1 MLFCLLLAAAL
12 AWFILMTWLSHQDGD
27 HTRRTSMFWAQIF
40 SAKGEDEQTL
50 QRRNAALRRLAHPG
64 LFAVWAVLVAATC
77 RVGGLAPVWLAL
89 PLVWAWGDEATK
101 PLVPGRHFAWPDVG
115 LNLAGCLLGFAAYAV
130 IAGFLL

>member
-64 LFAVWAVLVAATC
+64 LFAVWA
-77 RVGGLAPVWLAL
+77 G
-89 PLVWAWGDEATK
+89 
-101 PLVPGRHFAWPDVG
+101 
-115 LNLAGCLLGFAAYAV
+115 
-130 IAGFLL
+130 

>member
-50 QRRNAALRRLAHPG
+50 QRRNTALRR
-64 LFAVWAVLVAATC
+64 
-77 RVGGLAPVWLAL
+77 LAPVWLAL

-130 IAGFLL
+130 VAGHLL

>member
-50 QRRNAALRRLAHPG
+50 QRTKRCAAPAGPSRSVCG
-64 LFAVWAVLVAATC
+64 
-77 RVGGLAPVWLAL
+77 VGGAGGGYL
-89 PLVWAWGDEATK
+89 PG
-101 PLVPGRHFAWPDVG
+101 GRAGAGMAGAAAG
-115 LNLAGCLLGFAAYAV
+115 LGLG
-130 IAGFLL
+130 G